1 MSNADY
7 NIYANYV
14 RRLRN
19 FAPRAASAPPKSVR
33 NGYDSRF
40 GEGAG
45 RHPRAPLL
53 KPLAPHDLLCQ

>member
-33 NGYDSRF
+33 NRYDSRF
-40 GEGAG
+40 AEGEGAI
-45 RHPRAPLL
+45 RARRCLS
-53 KPLAPHDLLCQ
+53 H